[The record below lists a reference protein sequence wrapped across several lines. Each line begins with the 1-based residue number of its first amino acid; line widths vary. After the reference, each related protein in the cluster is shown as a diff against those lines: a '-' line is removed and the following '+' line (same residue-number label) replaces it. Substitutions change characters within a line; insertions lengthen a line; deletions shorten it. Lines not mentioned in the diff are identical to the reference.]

1 MIVEDERDGHTLY
14 DLSVFEQPESS
25 RSSQVDLNF
34 TSGMPSNVENIMS
47 MLTIRNEV
55 RDNKIHQRLKAD
67 LIENIWQK
75 FGTHQHF
82 N

>member
-55 RDNKIHQRLKAD
+55 
-67 LIENIWQK
+67 
-75 FGTHQHF
+75 
-82 N
+82 

>member
-1 MIVEDERDGHTLY
+1 MEDERDRHTLY

-25 RSSQVDLNF
+25 QSSQVDLNF

>member
-1 MIVEDERDGHTLY
+1 MEDERDRHTLY

-25 RSSQVDLNF
+25 QSSQVDLNF

-67 LIENIWQK
+67 LVENIWQK